1 MDKNVTKG
9 VKGLFYNGD
18 SEWNVIYATLDLQTT
33 NITTEIDTGVTNY
46 ITGCASTP
54 TNEIYWVGLQK
65 VISSYNPETNQN
77 RSIEIPYPF
86 NTIHYDEI
94 SQQFIVLYQGY
105 MGLNYT
111 VASLSSTFQL
121 NEVNKLNEK
130 ISINQIVTWRMSD
143 QTLSFSKSSY
153 DAKNRILYVLPI
165 TASFDYLLYKVSLND
180 KTVTTIKLN
189 DLYNQLYYDYSKE
202 VIYLVGNTDFLDVI
216 KINQLNLNTNEI
228 TKIMTLP
235 KGNFLRGKD
244 LIFSGGQLV
253 IATANSP
260 TQSTQFQFQFVD
272 VVNLSLKT
280 IEVPL
285 LPVCYF
291 WN

>member
-111 VASLSSTFQL
+111 VASLSSTFEL
-121 NEVNKLNEK
+121 NEVNKLHK
-130 ISINQIVTWRMSD
+130 
-143 QTLSFSKSSY
+143 
-153 DAKNRILYVLPI
+153 
-165 TASFDYLLYKVSLND
+165 
-180 KTVTTIKLN
+180 
-189 DLYNQLYYDYSKE
+189 
-202 VIYLVGNTDFLDVI
+202 
-216 KINQLNLNTNEI
+216 
-228 TKIMTLP
+228 
-235 KGNFLRGKD
+235 
-244 LIFSGGQLV
+244 
-253 IATANSP
+253 
-260 TQSTQFQFQFVD
+260 
-272 VVNLSLKT
+272 
-280 IEVPL
+280 
-285 LPVCYF
+285 
-291 WN
+291 